1 MTCRVTHRLLLHI
14 LQDLQEIC
22 RLSVAIVGSC
32 WFMLV
37 HVGSCWFMLVH
48 VGSCWFMLVH
58 VGSCWFMLVH
68 VGSCW
73 FMVLVL
79 WCSVMFCDVLWC
91 SVMFCDVLWLH
102 GLLMVGV
109 SGVLILK
116 DPKPMT
122 NAWLKWESSTTLPYL
137 GNGKPPASKGKASMT
152 IYEVTPS
159 PGHIKYP
166 TILGPKT
173 NRSYTFCQGFVLGY
187 SWAKDYSKFHGIRIF
202 GSLGCCLFLFVPVVP
217 SMANLLRFS
226 GPARPNSCPQTQ
238 CRGHPPGPLEKLIQ
252 KNTKEM

>member
-37 HVGSCWFMLVH
+37 HVGSCWFMLAH

-58 VGSCWFMLVH
+58 GS
-68 VGSCW
+68 G
-73 FMVLVL
+73 
-79 WCSVMFCDVLWC
+79 

-159 PGHIKYP
+159 PGRIKYP

-226 GPARPNSCPQTQ
+226 GPARPNSCPRTQ
-238 CRGHPPGPLEKLIQ
+238 CRGHPPAPLEKLIQ